1 MTESVILEAEDLHI
15 CTIHEHGNDGK
26 HYLYIQENTY
36 TIWVSIMIIN
46 KDH

>member
-15 CTIHEHGNDGK
+15 CTTHEHENDGK
-26 HYLYIQENTY
+26 HYLYIQKNTY